1 MQESLSYIDASEPK
15 IVDNEHLLKVEDI
28 KSEKDIDSN
37 GATGEDPTEI
47 ENATV
52 LFHDGKKQIQVDNF
66 QKVPLFTI
74 LSKNLNANS
83 AIQYCCVDKSVK
95 YFNKMKEQKGLF

>member
-1 MQESLSYIDASEPK
+1 MQESLNYIDASEPK

-37 GATGEDPTEI
+37 GATGEDPSEI

-52 LFHDGKKQIQVDNF
+52 LVHDGKKQIQVNNF
-66 QKVPLFTI
+66 RKVFLFTQQVQVVPSFVRDCKKTFHQNRLFWGLGI
-74 LSKNLNANS
+74 G
-83 AIQYCCVDKSVK
+83 
-95 YFNKMKEQKGLF
+95 YF

>member
-28 KSEKDIDSN
+28 KSEKDIDFN

-52 LFHDGKKQIQVDNF
+52 LFQDGKKQIQVDNF
-66 QKVPLFTI
+66 QKVFLFTI
-74 LSKNLNANS
+74 LSKKLEW
-83 AIQYCCVDKSVK
+83 QFYMTV
-95 YFNKMKEQKGLF
+95 Q

>member
-15 IVDNEHLLKVEDI
+15 IADDEHLLKVEDI

-37 GATGEDPTEI
+37 GATGEEPTEI

-52 LFHDGKKQIQVDNF
+52 LFQDGKKQIQVNNF

-74 LSKNLNANS
+74 LLKKIERKFFMTLDDSTA
-83 AIQYCCVDKSVK
+83 V
-95 YFNKMKEQKGLF
+95 

>member
-1 MQESLSYIDASEPK
+1 MQESLNYIDASEPK

-47 ENATV
+47 ENAIP
-52 LFHDGKKQIQVDNF
+52 FSQ
-66 QKVPLFTI
+66 
-74 LSKNLNANS
+74 KNLFES
-83 AIQYCCVDKSVK
+83 
-95 YFNKMKEQKGLF
+95 